1 MATPSGS
8 DDPDALTPWE
18 LQVLARIGGDLADS
32 DPRLADELS
41 RRAAPRTL
49 RWWPLSARAAGALIV
64 ALAVLVI
71 AGALVP
77 ASWWATLGLVT
88 TLVVVPWLLLAATE
102 NDGSDSIA
110 RPTGSPSIEG
120 CGICAHDDSDRG
132 HRSGGPAGRQQRT
145 DGAAVPAGRRAAL
158 RAAAPRGPR
167 ARSTGDG
174 PVADRMV
181 KVPVQTIVLDV
192 PPQGAITKD
201 NVTLS
206 VDAVVY
212 FRVTDPVKAVVNVE
226 NYLGAISQVAR
237 TSLRSVIGRADLDT
251 MLSDREQVNAELRA
265 VIDTPTDDWGVSVDR
280 VEIKD
285 IALPEGMRRAM
296 AHQAEAER
304 DRRARVIAADGEFQA
319 SARLADAARVMGDP
333 SGAMQLRLLQTVSE
347 VASDQNSTLVMPL
360 PVEVLRFFEQA
371 TGALAG
377 APARPRRRSVA
388 VTPLPP
394 VAAPP
399 TLRWTPLPEPEHT
412 DGDGAGR

>member
-1 MATPSGS
+1 M
-8 DDPDALTPWE
+8 LTT
-18 LQVLARIGGDLADS
+18 VLIV
-32 DPRLADELS
+32 
-41 RRAAPRTL
+41 
-49 RWWPLSARAAGALIV
+49 IV
-64 ALAVLVI
+64 AL
-71 AGALVP
+71 
-77 ASWWATLGLVT
+77 
-88 TLVVVPWLLLAATE
+88 VVLLA
-102 NDGSDSIA
+102 GSGV
-110 RPTGSPSIEG
+110 RMVQQYQ
-120 CGICAHDDSDRG
+120 RG
-132 HRSGGPAGRQQRT
+132 VVLRFGRLLPEVRQP
-145 DGAAVPAGRRAAL
+145 GL
-158 RAAAPRGPR
+158 RLMI
-167 ARSTGDG
+167 

-265 VIDTPTDDWGVSVDR
+265 VIDTPTDDWGITVDR

-304 DRRARVIAADGEFQA
+304 DRRARVISADGEFQA
-319 SARLADAARVMGDP
+319 SARLADAARVMADTP
-333 SGAMQLRLLQTVSE
+333 GAMQLRLLQTVSD

-360 PVEVLRFFEQA
+360 PVELLRFFEKSSGER
-371 TGALAG
+371 TGSASADV
-377 APARPRRRSVA
+377 PI
-388 VTPLPP
+388 PLPQP
-394 VAAPP
+394 AAAPGQE
-399 TLRWTPLPEPEHT
+399 RSHT
-412 DGDGAGR
+412 DGEEPGTRAVTTDQEAGPR